1 MPSLHCGKLKK
12 ENFHA
17 ILVPPYSLFYLG
29 YDMPMTNR
37 DDFPATLL
45 PPSPPITAP
54 FSPKGDVWHVRSFM

>member
-1 MPSLHCGKLKK
+1 MPSLHRGKLKK

-17 ILVPPYSLFYLG
+17 ILVPPFSLFYLG
-29 YDMPMTNR
+29 YVMAVTNR

-54 FSPKGDVWHVRSFM
+54 PPPFSPKR